1 MSLRDYTGPANSEQM
16 FPFLVGET
24 IRGVFESDGLHLVF
38 EDGTAFALC
47 AIGGGGSPAYWKEHP
62 DEVRRKLERLQRRL
76 AAVDAELQEVIRT
89 SGLAELETK

>member
-24 IRGVFESDGLHLVF
+24 IRGVFKSDGLYLVF

-47 AIGGGGSPAYWKEHP
+47 TIGGGSPAYWKECS
-62 DEVRRKLERLQRRL
+62 DEVRRKLERLRGRL